1 MTNTANKWLVEI
13 AQHIDWN
20 PDASIEDIQ
29 SGKEPATVDVEKCSH
44 IIKRYMTEV
53 YPTETK
59 TIEDA
64 TKQTV
69 YKALRGNEKEFAR
82 MSIGTSILLMNGE
95 LPITDYMELM
105 SRDWEA
111 KKFAYPFDA
120 GEEWVNKVRAVMYT
134 VRNLKVTK
142 VEEEVKET
150 SALSLP
156 IITNDGVKKAVDS
169 ILTSAAGASYG
180 AIKAAIDSANEKVTK
195 ASSAARVAK
204 AEAKKLD
211 KELDHMRK
219 AMADLTAKSL
229 MSVPTVEVESDG
241 SIPSGKLIYKKASE
255 VFTEIKFDRDFD
267 VPCWEWDGVHP
278 HVPAKDPN
286 YIFRA
291 LELTRVVY
299 SIVTNQRMYLHGH
312 TGTGKTTLIEQVA
325 AHLNYPFT
333 RINFD
338 SEITRTDLIGR
349 DTLTT
354 DTDGRTV
361 SKFID
366 GILPTVMSGPYI
378 ACFDELDFVR
388 PDVAYV
394 MQSALEGNQLR
405 ITEDGDRIVKP
416 HPMYRMFGTGNTVGQ
431 GDEHGMYSGARPQ
444 SIAFLDRFT
453 VWLQVNYLEPSQ
465 RESLVTNHYPSLS
478 EEERNT
484 ILQYSTEHLAAF
496 TQGKVIQP
504 LSPRGM
510 LAIARA
516 TVILGSV
523 KEAISMTVLDRA
535 NENDRVTL
543 KGLIDR
549 VVK

>member
-1 MTNTANKWLVEI
+1 MTNTTNKWLVEI

-29 SGKEPATVDVEKCSH
+29 SGKEPALVDVEKCSH
-44 IIKRYMTEV
+44 IIKRYMTET

-69 YKALRGNEKEFAR
+69 YKALRGSEKEFAR

-95 LPITDYMELM
+95 LPIADYMELM

-120 GEEWVNKVRAVMYT
+120 GEEWVSKVRAVMYT
-134 VRNLKVTK
+134 VRNLKGTK
-142 VEEEVKET
+142 VEEGVKET
-150 SALSLP
+150 STLSLP
-156 IITNDGVKKAVDS
+156 VITNDGVKKAVDS
-169 ILTSAAGASYG
+169 ILTSAAGASYD

-195 ASSAARVAK
+195 ASSAARMAK

-211 KELDHMRK
+211 KELDSMRK
-219 AMADLTAKSL
+219 VMADLTAKAL
-229 MSVPTVEVESDG
+229 MSVSTVEVESDG
-241 SIPSGKLIYKKASE
+241 SIPSGKLVYKKASE
-255 VFTEIKFDRDFD
+255 VFTDIKFDRDFD
-267 VPCWEWDGVHP
+267 VPYWEWDGVHP

-312 TGTGKTTLIEQVA
+312 TGTGKTTLVEQVA

-453 VWLQVNYLEPSQ
+453 VWLQVNYLEPQQ
-465 RESLVTNHYPSLS
+465 RESLVSNHYPSLN

-516 TVILGSV
+516 TVIIGNV